1 MSKLLFV
8 QLGGERKSLS
18 LADHAAP
25 FGRAHKDELVTD
37 TVTVRETE
45 VYCAG
50 SNVPVRHIFG
60 LRNEPWEFHGRFSD
74 YWGGAGFAKAKAAEV
89 KRFVAA
95 TQPVRIAWN
104 DHLSAKGLIKS
115 FEPKRET
122 DREIEWKLTVLIDS
136 DDLLGQV
143 LKIPVQRQPT
153 DYTNQLL
160 LYSTEITD
168 AFKDIAFKK
177 DIFDSLDD
185 LISDVSS
192 VTSFAVSVA
201 EELQSFESGFI
212 GTLRRFRT
220 AVGQVTT
227 AVSIARNAIDSLPVD
242 LAIERAN
249 YEEQFAFL
257 NGQSI
262 ISDSAI
268 SMLALADEAD
278 KQAAIAE
285 RGKILAIHEA
295 KGGETFESISTKY
308 YGSAAR
314 AGDIR
319 DANGVPAGQPPTPGE
334 LYTIPI

>member
-74 YWGGAGFAKAKAAEV
+74 YWGGAGFAAAKTAEV

-95 TQPVRIAWN
+95 AQPVRIAWN
-104 DHLSAKGLIKS
+104 DQLSAKGLIKS

-122 DREIEWKLTVLIDS
+122 DREVEWKLTVLIDS

-143 LKIPVQRQPT
+143 LKIPTQRQPT
-153 DYTNQLL
+153 DYTNQMLL
-160 LYSTEITD
+160 FSTEIQEAYQD
-168 AFKDIAFKK
+168 MPLKQGVFDFL
-177 DIFDSLDD
+177 DSL
-185 LISDVSS
+185 ISNVST
-192 VTSFAVSVA
+192 VTGFAVSVA
-201 EELQSFESGFI
+201 QELQSFESGFI

-220 AVGQVTT
+220 AVGQITT
-227 AVSIARNAIDSLPVD
+227 AVSIARNAIDSIPVD

-249 YEEQFAFL
+249 YQATFAFL
-257 NGQSI
+257 AGQSI

-285 RGKILAIHEA
+285 RGKVLAIHEA
-295 KGGETFESISTKY
+295 KGGETFESIATKY

-319 DANGVPAGQPPTPGE
+319 DANGVAKGQPPEAGQ
-334 LYTIPI
+334 LYSIPI

>member
-8 QLGGERKSLS
+8 QLGGERKSLI

-74 YWGGAGFAKAKAAEV
+74 YWGGAGFAAAKTAEV

-95 TQPVRIAWN
+95 AQPVRIAWN
-104 DHLSAKGLIKS
+104 DQLSAKGLIKS

-122 DREIEWKLTVLIDS
+122 DRETEWKLTVLIDS
-136 DDLLGQV
+136 DDLLGQL
-143 LKIPVQRQPT
+143 LKFPTQRQPT
-153 DYTNQLL
+153 DYTNLLL
-160 LYSTEITD
+160 LYSTEID
-168 AFKDIAFKK
+168 EAFKEIQFKK
-177 DIFDSLDD
+177 GIFDALDD
-185 LISDVSS
+185 LISNVSE

-201 EELQSFESGFI
+201 NELQSFESGFI

-220 AVGQVTT
+220 AVGQVST
-227 AVSIARNAIDSLPVD
+227 AVAIARNAIDSLPVD

-249 YEEQFAFL
+249 YDAQFAFL
-257 NGQSI
+257 RGQSI

-285 RGKILAIHEA
+285 RGKVLAIHEA

-308 YGSAAR
+308 YGSATR
-314 AGDIR
+314 ASDIR
-319 DANGVPAGQPPTPGE
+319 SANGVASGQPPVAGD
-334 LYTIPI
+334 LYSIPI